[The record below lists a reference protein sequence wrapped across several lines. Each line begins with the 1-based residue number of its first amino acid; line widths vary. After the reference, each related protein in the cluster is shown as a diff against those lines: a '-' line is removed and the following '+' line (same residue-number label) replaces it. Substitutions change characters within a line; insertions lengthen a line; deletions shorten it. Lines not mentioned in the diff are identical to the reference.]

1 MPYTIEQWN
10 DHMQKVIGAMNDQ
23 ATLTSLVTQ
32 ASDEYT
38 GLFATNTT
46 LSTENEQLKQ
56 ENTRLKEANLELF
69 LRVGQQNLDKTGKII
84 AVKKDA
90 GAAVKKGEVILVLE
104 AMKMENEIVAPQDGT
119 VASVNVG
126 AGDAVEAGD
135 VLATMN

>member
-69 LRVGQQNLDKTGKII
+69 LRVGQQNNDKTGGSVQSTEQKTKAETITVEDLFKE
-84 AVKKDA
+84 VK
-90 GAAVKKGEVILVLE
+90 
-104 AMKMENEIVAPQDGT
+104 
-119 VASVNVG
+119 
-126 AGDAVEAGD
+126 
-135 VLATMN
+135 

>member
-46 LSTENEQLKQ
+46 LSY
-56 ENTRLKEANLELF
+56 
-69 LRVGQQNLDKTGKII
+69 
-84 AVKKDA
+84 
-90 GAAVKKGEVILVLE
+90 
-104 AMKMENEIVAPQDGT
+104 
-119 VASVNVG
+119 
-126 AGDAVEAGD
+126 
-135 VLATMN
+135 

>member
-46 LSTENEQLKQ
+46 LSTENEQLKPVSY
-56 ENTRLKEANLELF
+56 THLTLPTI
-69 LRVGQQNLDKTGKII
+69 LRV
-84 AVKKDA
+84 
-90 GAAVKKGEVILVLE
+90 
-104 AMKMENEIVAPQDGT
+104 
-119 VASVNVG
+119 
-126 AGDAVEAGD
+126 
-135 VLATMN
+135 

>member
-69 LRVGQQNLDKTGKII
+69 LRVGQQNLDKTGGSGQSTEQETKAETITVEDLFKE
-84 AVKKDA
+84 VK
-90 GAAVKKGEVILVLE
+90 
-104 AMKMENEIVAPQDGT
+104 
-119 VASVNVG
+119 
-126 AGDAVEAGD
+126 
-135 VLATMN
+135 

>member
-69 LRVGQQNLDKTGKII
+69 LQIGRAHV
-84 AVKKDA
+84 
-90 GAAVKKGEVILVLE
+90 
-104 AMKMENEIVAPQDGT
+104 
-119 VASVNVG
+119 
-126 AGDAVEAGD
+126 
-135 VLATMN
+135 

>member
-10 DHMQKVIGAMNDQ
+10 DHMHKVIGAMNDQ

-38 GLFATNTT
+38 DLFATNTT

-69 LRVGQQNLDKTGKII
+69 LRVGQQNLDKTGGSGQSTEQKRKPRRLLSRIY
-84 AVKKDA
+84 
-90 GAAVKKGEVILVLE
+90 
-104 AMKMENEIVAPQDGT
+104 
-119 VASVNVG
+119 SRR
-126 AGDAVEAGD
+126 
-135 VLATMN
+135 

>member
-69 LRVGQQNLDKTGKII
+69 LRVGQQNLDKTGGSSQSTEQKTKAETITVEDLFKE
-84 AVKKDA
+84 VK
-90 GAAVKKGEVILVLE
+90 
-104 AMKMENEIVAPQDGT
+104 
-119 VASVNVG
+119 
-126 AGDAVEAGD
+126 
-135 VLATMN
+135 

>member
-69 LRVGQQNLDKTGKII
+69 LRVGQQNIDKTGGSGRSTEQKTKAETITVEDLFKE
-84 AVKKDA
+84 VK
-90 GAAVKKGEVILVLE
+90 
-104 AMKMENEIVAPQDGT
+104 
-119 VASVNVG
+119 
-126 AGDAVEAGD
+126 
-135 VLATMN
+135 

>member
-10 DHMQKVIGAMNDQ
+10 EHMQKVIGAMNDQ

-69 LRVGQQNLDKTGKII
+69 LRVGQQNIEKTGGSGQSAEQKTKAETITVEDLFKE
-84 AVKKDA
+84 VK
-90 GAAVKKGEVILVLE
+90 
-104 AMKMENEIVAPQDGT
+104 
-119 VASVNVG
+119 
-126 AGDAVEAGD
+126 
-135 VLATMN
+135 

>member
-69 LRVGQQNLDKTGKII
+69 LRVGQQNIDKTGGSGQSTEQKQRPRQSLSRIY
-84 AVKKDA
+84 
-90 GAAVKKGEVILVLE
+90 
-104 AMKMENEIVAPQDGT
+104 
-119 VASVNVG
+119 SRR
-126 AGDAVEAGD
+126 
-135 VLATMN
+135 

>member
-38 GLFATNTT
+38 GLFATN
-46 LSTENEQLKQ
+46 ENEQLKQ

-69 LRVGQQNLDKTGKII
+69 LRVGQQNIDKTGGSGQSTEQKTKAETITVEDLFKE
-84 AVKKDA
+84 VK
-90 GAAVKKGEVILVLE
+90 
-104 AMKMENEIVAPQDGT
+104 
-119 VASVNVG
+119 
-126 AGDAVEAGD
+126 
-135 VLATMN
+135 